1 MPGSNKSDPKPAE
14 ARTAGPGEVV
24 ATKPATVQDQLDSLN
39 AQARARRNPG
49 QALRRSMEA
58 ALERKTRKARGR
70 QRPASAGYKSP
81 I

>member
-1 MPGSNKSDPKPAE
+1 MPRSTKSDPKAAGAP
-14 ARTAGPGEVV
+14 TAGPGEVV
-24 ATKPATVQDQLDSLN
+24 APKPATVQEQLDSLN
-39 AQARARRNPG
+39 AQVRARRNPG

-70 QRPASAGYKSP
+70 QRPASAGYKRP